1 MMNEPKRR
9 PVRSVQRMLKE
20 AKRRPVRW
28 GWLGVCAGILVTGG
42 VLVALNLVRA
52 GDDRPRAG
60 PVAPAVT
67 GRTLFVSAN
76 AGAGGQ
82 GSPTRPFATIQPAV
96 DLAQP
101 GDTVRVEPGRYPGGF
116 HSVRSGTAE
125 HRIRFSAMDAE
136 IVRGATP
143 RLIELQNDYL
153 DLSGFDVVGGT
164 AGIRI
169 YGAHHVRVVHNVIR
183 DALGECVRVKNQ
195 SRDNEIAFNEI
206 RGCGQRNFNLAE
218 DRKNGEGVYV
228 GTAPEQLDD
237 LPGDG
242 PDRSDRN
249 WIHDNKINTPAE
261 CVDVKEFSAAALVEH
276 NMCTGGQ
283 DPDSAGFSARG
294 DRVTFRGNTVYGGA
308 GAGIRLGGD
317 RAGQGLHTVVVD
329 NDFEHPRG
337 YGIKIMRTPQ
347 GEICGNGLLSPGE
360 GASNLSTADPTAACR

>member
-1 MMNEPKRR
+1 VNEPKRR
-9 PVRSVQRMLKE
+9 PVR
-20 AKRRPVRW
+20 W
-28 GWLGVCAGILVTGG
+28 GWIAACTGILAVGA
-42 VLVALNLVRA
+42 VLVALNLIRP
-52 GDDRPRAG
+52 DDHGPAAE

-67 GRTLFVSAN
+67 GRTLFVSAS
-76 AGAGGQ
+76 AVAGGQ
-82 GSPTRPFATIQPAV
+82 GTASRPFATIQPAV

-101 GDTVRVEPGRYPGGF
+101 GDTVRVGPGRYAGGF
-116 HSVRSGTAE
+116 HSVRSGTVQ
-125 HRIRFSAMDAE
+125 HPIRFSAMDAE
-136 IVRGATP
+136 IVRGDAP

-153 DLSGFDVVGGT
+153 ELSGFQVVGGT

-169 YGAHHVRVVHNVIR
+169 YGAHHVRVLHNVIR

-195 SRDNEIAFNEI
+195 SQDNEIAFNEI

-242 PDRSDRN
+242 PDRSDHN

-283 DPDSAGFSARG
+283 DPDSAGFSTRG

-337 YGIKIMRTPQ
+337 YGIKIMRVPQ
-347 GEICGNGLLSPGE
+347 GEICGNGLLGPGE
-360 GASNLSTADPTAACR
+360 GTSNVPTADPTAICP